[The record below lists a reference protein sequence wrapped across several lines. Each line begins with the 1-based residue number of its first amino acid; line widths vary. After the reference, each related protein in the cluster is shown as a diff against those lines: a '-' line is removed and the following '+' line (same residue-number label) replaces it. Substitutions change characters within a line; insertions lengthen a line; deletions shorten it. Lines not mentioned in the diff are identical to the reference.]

1 MTRSEK
7 VAKVGDIEP
16 KDLVHAIGDRI
27 VEEFEKAGLS
37 GYQHCVMCSEEE
49 AVGKVSAILLP
60 IENFDGETQSIDP
73 GTGLILIHHV
83 LLMMNNAFDKM
94 GLEDEKLM
102 LDEYMKA
109 AGRPTMTIGRLVSTM
124 LPKMAKDGGTPI
136 VWEIKGGDEG
146 DVLIIAD
153 GRHFSEID
161 GLPDAYL
168 MGSLLEFF
176 IEMAA
181 KGAGQVPAGSEVESI
196 IDELE
201 SMANGEEGKKDDQS

>member
-1 MTRSEK
+1 MARSEK
-7 VAKVGDIEP
+7 VAKVGDITAR
-16 KDLVHAIGDRI
+16 DLVHAIGDRV

-37 GYQHCVMCSEEE
+37 GYQHCVICSEEE
-49 AVGKVSAILLP
+49 AVGKVSALLLP
-60 IENFDGETQSIDP
+60 IEDFDGETQSIDP

-83 LLMMNNAFDKM
+83 LLMMGNAFDKM

-102 LDEYMKA
+102 LDEYMRKV
-109 AGRPTMTIGRLVSTM
+109 GGPVMTIGRLVSTT
-124 LPKMAKDGGTPI
+124 LPKMAEDGGTPI

-146 DVLIIAD
+146 NVLIIAD

-168 MGSLLEFF
+168 MGSLLDFF
-176 IEMAA
+176 MEMAA
-181 KGAGQVPAGSEVESI
+181 KGAGQVPAGSEMESI

-201 SMANGEEGKKDDQS
+201 SMVNGEKGEKDDQS